1 MNTRSYLSVCLFC
14 ATALLIQSCSK
25 QNETK
30 LWPTHLQ
37 VENRNEPLGIDEK
50 VPRLSWQLTQT
61 DTRLRGLHQ
70 FAYQI
75 QVASSASALLQNK
88 PDMWDTGK
96 VHSEKTHDIEFA
108 GNRLNSNQD
117 YYWRVMVWDQDAH
130 PSVWSQPS
138 HWSMGLLN
146 HDDWKAKWI
155 GLDTPTPTDGS
166 ALTEAQHNHMR
177 ELTWIEASLK
187 TSKETPLSCYFR
199 RSFSL
204 PVDDPVTHATLIFTA
219 DQNADINLNGS
230 YVSTVHRRERTHITD
245 ATSYL
250 KAGTNCLS
258 LFINQEDGYPPA
270 TLGELEINLK
280 SGKVIRIATDA
291 AWHWSA
297 EKSAGW
303 NIATDTQDSWPVA
316 NVLIKHTPWGTPD
329 DSTLYLPPA
338 PYLRKEFVISKP
350 VAKATLYATALGLY
364 ELHLNGSRIGH
375 DFLTPGWTDY
385 SYRVQYQAYTI
396 TKELSK
402 GSNTL
407 GAILGTGW
415 FAGSVGYT
423 GRNFVYGG
431 APRFAAQLEI
441 TYVDGSHETMI
452 SDKTWKATTGAIIYA
467 DLYQGSSIDM
477 RLANSDWA
485 KSGYNTSN
493 WQTPDLGWKTVGYSP
508 RTERIAPDKQNTP
521 AKPPQIIEASNAD
534 PVCIHEEVA
543 ATSLTEIKPGTY
555 IVDFGQNLVGWIKF
569 KAQGERGQSV
579 IVRHAEMLN
588 PNGTLYTSN
597 LRGAQATDSY
607 ILSGSVDTLEP
618 YFTFHGFRYAEISG
632 LKSKPDITT
641 IHAEV
646 VHNALERTGD
656 FSCSDPRVNQLFH
669 NIIWGQ
675 KSNYIEAPT
684 DCPQRDERMG
694 WTGDTGFFI
703 RTATYNYNVKPFI
716 ERWLTTLITDEQ
728 TENGIFPNVAPIGSR
743 SDQHPSTAWGDVAVT
758 GTYNLWHVYADTRIV
773 ERHFASLAR
782 YMGFLQSHTI
792 NGITYVGGFGDWVN
806 LGGGAT
812 APVIDTAYYIYLCD
826 LMSQMAT
833 AINKPDYASF
843 YTFLKNQSL
852 ESFKTNFLLPNGQIK
867 ESSQTAYALAFTM
880 HLLPQ
885 DMLQKSS
892 DQFLESVKKYDW
904 HLATG
909 FIGTPRLLPGLHE
922 AGLNDVAYKL
932 LLQDSY
938 PSWLYQV
945 KLGATTMWER
955 WDGWT
960 KEKGFQT
967 IGMNSFNHYAFGS
980 VGEFMY
986 RYVAGI
992 DTVGEGFKTIS
1003 IAPYPGP
1010 GLTSARATYQAVTG
1024 VISTDWLLSQN
1035 TFSLEVKV
1043 PPNTI
1048 AHVRIPTSNIEAVLE
1063 SGKSVEKASC
1073 VKVLSHES
1081 KALTL
1086 EVQSG
1091 TYRFT
1096 APYTF

>member
-1 MNTRSYLSVCLFC
+1 MNTRIYLSVTLFC
-14 ATALLIQSCSK
+14 LTALLFQGCSK
-25 QNETK
+25 QSQTT
-30 LWPTHLQ
+30 LWPAHLQ
-37 VENRNEPLGIDEK
+37 IENRNEPLGIDEK
-50 VPRLSWQLTQT
+50 APRLSWQLMQT

-75 QVASSASALLQNK
+75 QVASSTSALLQNK

-96 VHSEKTHDIEFA
+96 VHSEQTHDIVFS
-108 GNRLNSNQD
+108 GNPLNSNQD

-130 PSVWSQPS
+130 PSAWSQPS
-138 HWSMGLLN
+138 HWSMGFLN
-146 HDDWKAKWI
+146 HDEWKAKWI

-177 ELTWIEASLK
+177 ELTWIEAGLS
-187 TSKETPLSCYFR
+187 TSKESPLSSYFR
-199 RSFSL
+199 RTFL
-204 PVDDPVTHATLIFTA
+204 IPEDDTVIHATLTFTA
-219 DQNADINLNGS
+219 DQNADISLNGT

-245 ATSYL
+245 VTSHL
-250 KAGTNCLS
+250 KQGTNCLA
-258 LFINQEDGYPPA
+258 LFVNQEDGYPPA
-270 TLGELEINLK
+270 TQGELEINLK
-280 SGKVIRIATDA
+280 SGKVLRVTTDA
-291 AWHWSA
+291 NWHWNT
-297 EKSAGW
+297 EKQTGW
-303 NIATDTQDSWPVA
+303 DYAVTTQDSWPLA
-316 NVLIKHTPWGTPD
+316 NVLTKKSPWGTFD

-338 PYLRKEFVISKP
+338 PYLRKDFSVSRP

-364 ELHLNGSRIGH
+364 ELHLNGLRIGH

-385 SYRVQYQAYTI
+385 SYRVQYQAYDI
-396 TKELSK
+396 TKAIST
-402 GSNTL
+402 GANTL

-415 FAGSVGYT
+415 FAGTVGYT

-441 TYVDGSHETMI
+441 TYADGSHETVI
-452 SDKTWKATTGAIIYA
+452 SDKTWKATTGAITYA
-467 DLYQGSSIDM
+467 DLYQGSSVDM
-477 RLANSDWA
+477 RTANNDWS
-485 KSGYNTSN
+485 KPGYNTSN
-493 WQTPDLGWKTVGYSP
+493 WQTPAVGWKTVGYSP
-508 RTERIAPDKQNTP
+508 RTERIAPGKENAP
-521 AKPPQIIEASNAD
+521 AKPPHIIEASNAD

-543 ATSLTEIKPGTY
+543 ATSITEIKPGTY

-588 PNGTLYTSN
+588 PNGTIYTSN

-728 TENGIFPNVAPIGSR
+728 TENGFFPSVAPIGSR
-743 SDQHPSTAWGDVAVT
+743 GDQHASTAWGDVAVT
-758 GTYNLWHVYADTRIV
+758 GTYNLWHVYSDTRII
-773 ERHFASLAR
+773 ERHFESLVR

-792 NGITYVGGFGDWVN
+792 KGITYVGGYGDWVN
-806 LGGGAT
+806 LGGGAP

-826 LMSQMAT
+826 LMSQMAS
-833 AINKPDYASF
+833 AINKSEYANF
-843 YTFLKNQSL
+843 YSFLKNQSL

-867 ESSQTAYALAFTM
+867 DSSQTAYALAFTM
-880 HLLPQ
+880 HLLPDEMQ
-885 DMLQKSS
+885 QKSS
-892 DQFLESVKKYDW
+892 DQFLESVKKFDW

-909 FIGTPRLLPGLHE
+909 FIGTPRLLPGLHD

-932 LLQDSY
+932 LLQDTY

-992 DTVGEGFKTIS
+992 DTEGAGFKTIA

-1010 GLTSARATYQAVTG
+1010 GLTSARASYQAVTG
-1024 VISTDWLLSQN
+1024 LISTDWLLSKN

-1043 PPNTI
+1043 PPNTVS
-1048 AHVRIPTSNIEAVLE
+1048 HVRIPTSNPDAVLE
-1063 SGKSVEKASC
+1063 SGKPIEKASC
-1073 VKVLSHES
+1073 VKVLSHDS
-1081 KALTL
+1081 KALYL